1 MHSPCSKSMPSF
13 AICRPSASEVDA
25 QPAID
30 ERKRKRMIS
39 NRESARRSRMRKQQQ
54 LDDLTNQVAQLKT
67 QNGQIEM
74 QISLQ
79 RRQYT
84 TVEVEN
90 AILRAQLHELT
101 QRLQSLAPVLGITE
115 EIGGMAMGRP
125 EIPAHL
131 LRPWQLPYSER
142 VIVATDNMLPF

>member
-13 AICRPSASEVDA
+13 AIYRPSASEVDA

-101 QRLQSLAPVLGITE
+101 QRLQSLAPLLGITE

>member
-1 MHSPCSKSMPSF
+1 
-13 AICRPSASEVDA
+13 
-25 QPAID
+25 
-30 ERKRKRMIS
+30 
-39 NRESARRSRMRKQQQ
+39 MRKQQQ

-101 QRLQSLAPVLGITE
+101 QRLQSLTPVLGITE